1 MAPSIKNCMKQS
13 DIMSQVDATWCSL
26 LGLLTSKTIG
36 LVFMW
41 LYYLQTSARRCCS
54 SCFLLF
60 FWGDI
65 GCKGLY
71 LSTPDGQNPHHFNLH
86 AFVLPLSLAPAN
98 GSRFGISRMHKH
110 SFNGQKS
117 LIWIMDPYHSHL
129 QPQKLH
135 EAGGTGRLPDT
146 GGSSR

>member
-1 MAPSIKNCMKQS
+1 MQLGVLFWGYSPPKQLDWCLCGCIICKLPQDAVAPVAFFS
-13 DIMSQVDATWCSL
+13 
-26 LGLLTSKTIG
+26 
-36 LVFMW
+36 
-41 LYYLQTSARRCCS
+41 
-54 SCFLLF
+54 F

-71 LSTPDGQNPHHFNLH
+71 LSTPAGQNPHHFNLH

-98 GSRFGISRMHKH
+98 GSRFGISRMRKH